1 MIIFLHKKRR
11 QNRHDSDSL
20 PSKNTTKKERIKR
33 PYIRSCYL

>member
-20 PSKNTTKKERIKR
+20 PSKNTKKRTH
-33 PYIRSCYL
+33 